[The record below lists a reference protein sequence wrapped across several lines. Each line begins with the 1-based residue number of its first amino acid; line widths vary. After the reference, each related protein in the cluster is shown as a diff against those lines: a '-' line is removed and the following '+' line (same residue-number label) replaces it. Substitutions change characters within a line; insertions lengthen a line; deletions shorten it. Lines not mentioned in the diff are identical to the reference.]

1 MGIFSHGINSGTGY
15 SSITENA
22 TIESLV
28 EDSSINIDNVS
39 EDFEYEGNE
48 AIATVTENY
57 NSIMMAIGI
66 TEASYLERT
75 GREFVYTEGVLGDFL
90 GKIKSFLKK
99 IWEKIKGLFKRFTLM
114 IDKYSMEDKAFVKKY
129 RKELFNGKNL
139 SDFKFKGYK
148 YTIDNNKIE
157 AGLGACTTAA
167 TEFKSFAG
175 LGLEKFDDN
184 KMDERYQ
191 DDAETVRGDILKL
204 LGGKAGSYTQEEFTK
219 ELKEIL
225 RNGDSEKEELDNIN
239 VGTIT
244 GELMTSR
251 DTKKTLDTMF
261 KTSKKAIDQE
271 EKEIERKQK
280 DFLNKQPGEAGS
292 GDKESGHLDID
303 QFQRDLDDYLK
314 KYPDGTI
321 TVQGQPVPINPNDE
335 SHLKYLWDN
344 YLKQSQNAPL
354 NTMSFDQAK
363 QVPGLIEF
371 LKNHLKDSISKGRT
385 HWPGQTRRVNVPF
398 TGGKKQLTNDQYNTR
413 AAREFN
419 YYLRAVR
426 DTKTVMLSIQTTV
439 MAALKERSRQ
449 NKAICVKIIHYNP
462 KSESYNESYS
472 GGDYSSYS
480 GSNFLA
486 GVELK

>member
-1 MGIFSHGINSGTGY
+1 MGIFSHGVNSGTGY

-28 EDSSINIDNVS
+28 EDSSVDVDGIS

-57 NSIMMAIGI
+57 NNIMMAIGI

-75 GREFVYTEGVLGDFL
+75 GREFIYTEGVLGDFI

-114 IDKYSMEDKAFVKKY
+114 IDKYNMEDKAFVKKY

-148 YTIDNNKIE
+148 FTINDGDITKALAKCTGSTERSKTRAGQGRSQFDADNYDDKHSDE
-157 AGLGACTTAA
+157 
-167 TEFKSFAG
+167 
-175 LGLEKFDDN
+175 LEKF
-184 KMDERYQ
+184 
-191 DDAETVRGDILKL
+191 RGDVLSQFT
-204 LGGKAGSYTQEEFTK
+204 GGKAGSYTQEEFTK
-219 ELKEIL
+219 ELRELL
-225 RNGDSEKEELDNIN
+225 RNGDSEKEELDQIN

-251 DTKKTLDTMF
+251 DTKKTLDNMF
-261 KTSKKAIDQE
+261 KTSKKAIDQD
-271 EKEIERKQK
+271 EKEIERNQK
-280 DFLNKQPGEAGS
+280 AFLNTQPLSDTAKQEKHRDW
-292 GDKESGHLDID
+292 DKYDKSVSDAKTTYYAD
-303 QFQRDLDDYLK
+303 
-314 KYPDGTI
+314 
-321 TVQGQPVPINPNDE
+321 DE
-335 SHLKYLWDN
+335 SYKKAATAARVSGVTDKASYEALSDENRAKVKAELDKGFSHKDDDFDKDDAN
-344 YLKQSQNAPL
+344 KISGETHSQ
-354 NTMSFDQAK
+354 
-363 QVPGLIEF
+363 
-371 LKNHLKDSISKGRT
+371 
-385 HWPGQTRRVNVPF
+385 
-398 TGGKKQLTNDQYNTR
+398 R
-413 AAREFN
+413 AAKEFN
-419 YYLRAVR
+419 YYLRDVR
-426 DTKTVMLSIQTTV
+426 ETKTVMISIQTSV

-472 GGDYSSYS
+472 DRDYSSYS

>member
-148 YTIDNNKIE
+148 YTIDDGDIGKALAE
-157 AGLGACTTAA
+157 CTGSTARSKTRAGQGR
-167 TEFKSFAG
+167 SQ
-175 LGLEKFDDN
+175 FDDD
-184 KMDERYQ
+184 KYDDKHSDEL
-191 DDAETVRGDILKL
+191 ETFRGLVLSKFK
-204 LGGKAGSYTQEEFTK
+204 GGKTGSYTQEEFTK
-219 ELKEIL
+219 ELRELL

-239 VGTIT
+239 VGAIT
-244 GELMTSR
+244 GEMMGAR
-251 DTKKTLDTMF
+251 QTKKTIDTMF
-261 KTSKKAIDQE
+261 KTSKKAIDQD
-271 EKEIERKQK
+271 EKEIERNQK
-280 DFLNKQPGEAGS
+280 SFLNTQPLSDDAKKAKHRDWDKYDKSVSDEKTTYYAADKSYADAATTAGVTSVTDKASYDAASDADKAKIKAELDKAFSHNDAVFDNNNDNKISGEV
-292 GDKESGHLDID
+292 H
-303 QFQRDLDDYLK
+303 
-314 KYPDGTI
+314 
-321 TVQGQPVPINPNDE
+321 
-335 SHLKYLWDN
+335 
-344 YLKQSQNAPL
+344 SQ
-354 NTMSFDQAK
+354 
-363 QVPGLIEF
+363 
-371 LKNHLKDSISKGRT
+371 
-385 HWPGQTRRVNVPF
+385 
-398 TGGKKQLTNDQYNTR
+398 R

-419 YYLRAVR
+419 YYLRDVR
-426 DTKTVMLSIQTTV
+426 ETKTVMLSIQTTV